1 MAAIIGFITQII
13 NAASK
18 WRKDAREDAEREE
31 RLRLDRNRKP
41 ISPPKYYLSLDERN
55 KNVTDPDD
63 PYSSKS
69 ISASLDRDT
78 IPIGYS
84 LEQLSPIGFKT
95 EVDNFIKRKEIR
107 TKENKLAVNEAMI
120 DLRDALVSG
129 FTNLSDKD
137 RSTLLQAGL
146 LDKKKDKELSDQ
158 LTVFIN
164 RLDKDE
170 ADISTIDNIIKIV
183 RLRANITQDAL
194 DQQSFTEDIN
204 NRQSEAADKRTAA
217 ILTVVNRALNFKK

>member
-1 MAAIIGFITQII
+1 
-13 NAASK
+13 
-18 WRKDAREDAEREE
+18 
-31 RLRLDRNRKP
+31 
-41 ISPPKYYLSLDERN
+41 
-55 KNVTDPDD
+55 
-63 PYSSKS
+63 
-69 ISASLDRDT
+69 
-78 IPIGYS
+78 
-84 LEQLSPIGFKT
+84 
-95 EVDNFIKRKEIR
+95 
-107 TKENKLAVNEAMI
+107 MI